1 MIQELYIKNFA
12 IIEEVHCQFD
22 EDMTVLTGETGAG
35 KSIIIDAVGLLVGER
50 ASLDMIRYGTDKAII
65 QGIFKIEDS
74 QTQER
79 LLDLGLS
86 LEDDLLLVQRE
97 LLQNGKSVCRINGQL
112 ATLSLLKQ
120 VGQGIIDIHGQNEH
134 FLLLDPQKHLGL
146 LDSYIQEEISPLKE
160 TYSSVYADYQKVK
173 GDLKALLTDEKK
185 DVQRMDMLHFQ
196 LKEIDEAALLIG
208 EEEALIEERNHFI
221 HYQKIQ
227 QALMNSINA
236 LESEDV
242 SAIDLVGSASNE
254 LATIANL
261 DKVYLD
267 LSQQVSDAYYQ
278 LQDAISSI
286 SNILESSTY
295 DKERLNQIE
304 ERLNVYYQLKRK
316 YGSHTE
322 EILAFA
328 DKARQELDAIENKE
342 EHIEKLEKQVAQ
354 AHGKASQLA
363 TKLST
368 LRKKA
373 AKELTAEV
381 ETQLKD
387 LYMEKVQFAVNFQE
401 LAELNDQ
408 GMDSLEFYAATNLG
422 EPLKPLSKIA
432 SGGELSRFTLAL
444 KAIFV
449 KEQAISTVIFDEVD
463 SGVSGRV
470 AQAIAEKMQYIS
482 EFAQVLCITHLPQV
496 ASMANHHF
504 RIEKVESNERTQTKL
519 LELEESMRSQEIARM
534 LAGSQITDLT
544 LQHAKELLSDAK
556 LIQAQHKK

>member
-22 EDMTVLTGETGAG
+22 EGMTVLTGETGAG

-86 LEDDLLLVQRE
+86 LEDELLLVQRE

-146 LDSYIQEEISPLKE
+146 LDSYIQEEISSLKE
-160 TYSSVYADYQKVK
+160 TYSGAYADYQKVK

-196 LKEIDEAALLIG
+196 LKEIDEAALVIG
-208 EEEALIEERNHFI
+208 EEEALIEERNHFT

-236 LESEDV
+236 LEAEDV

-254 LATIANL
+254 LGSIANL

-295 DKERLNQIE
+295 DEERLNQIE

-354 AHGKASQLA
+354 AQGKVSQLA
-363 TKLST
+363 MKLST

-373 AKELTAEV
+373 AKALTAEV

-504 RIEKVESNERTQTKL
+504 RIEKVESNQRTQTKL

-556 LIQAQHKK
+556 LIQERHKK